1 MSCFELI
8 EAERA
13 SFPVPLMCRMLG
25 VSRSGYY
32 GWRGRPPSATERTDA
47 NLTERIEEIHKRSR
61 ETYGS
66 PRVHAELRMM
76 GIRCGRKRVARLMRK
91 AGLQGCL
98 RGSRRRGTTH
108 RESGCV
114 CSCCGPRE
122 EELRCGGSG

>member
-1 MSCFELI
+1 MSCYELI

-13 SFPVPLMCRMLG
+13 SFPVPLMCGVLK

-32 GWRGRPPSATERTDA
+32 DWRDRPPSEKEKADA

-66 PRVHAELRMM
+66 PRVRAELRAM
-76 GIRCGRKRVARLMRK
+76 GIRCSRKRVARLMRK